1 MMDFSGFTN
10 FPFPAALAIE
20 DAPVRDYFYT
30 LEDEAQLELLNQSH
44 SYEEFKEAVKR
55 HMVSE

>member
-30 LEDEAQLELLNQSH
+30 LEDEVQLELLNQCH
-44 SYEEFKEAVKR
+44 SYDEFKESVKAK
-55 HMVSE
+55 MLSE